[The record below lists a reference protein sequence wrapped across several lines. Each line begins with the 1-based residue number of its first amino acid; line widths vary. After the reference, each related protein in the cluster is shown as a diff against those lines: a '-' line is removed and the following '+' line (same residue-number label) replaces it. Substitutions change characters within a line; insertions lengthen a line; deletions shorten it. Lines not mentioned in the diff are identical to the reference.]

1 MCTNPI
7 QRTITYKG
15 NFSRKTIVVPCG
27 KCAECRAKLQ
37 SEFAALSCLE
47 ARSAGSIGFI
57 TLTYNNDSVPVQN
70 SYYREFS
77 SIDSDGKTVS
87 CSEVIFDGFTRG
99 FDASGKPC
107 EPFYNGK
114 RLLNGVPVDFYLT
127 PSLRRLDVQLAIKRY
142 RQDYFRRHG
151 ERCDFRF
158 CFFGEYGEC
167 FRRPHYHMLVY
178 GLDRVELDYLCKQWK
193 FGFTDCRFIEHFNKD
208 GSDAFSKVSRYVSKY
223 VGKKDYLP
231 DFVKAGY
238 AEKPRRQSS
247 ISLGRRD
254 IDVES
259 LRNFTLP
266 ATLQALTLLRDMK
279 L

>member
-1 MCTNPI
+1 MCINPV

-15 NFSRKTIVVPCG
+15 NFSKKTVTVPCG
-27 KCAECRAKLQ
+27 KCDECRAKLQ

-47 ARSAGSIGFI
+47 AQSAGSIGFI

-70 SYYREFS
+70 TFYREFS
-77 SIDSDGKTVS
+77 GVDSDGKKVS
-87 CSEVIFDGFTRG
+87 CSEVLFDGFTRG
-99 FDASGKPC
+99 FDFAGKTCSPV
-107 EPFYNGK
+107 FNGTK
-114 RLLNGVPVDFYLT
+114 LLNGEPADHYLT
-127 PSLRRLDVQLAIKRY
+127 PSLRRFDVQSAIKRY

-158 CFFGEYGEC
+158 CFFGEYGER
-167 FRRPHYHMLVY
+167 FHRPHYHMLVY

-193 FGFTDCRFIEHFNKD
+193 FGFTDCRYIEHFNND
-208 GSDAFSKVSRYVSKY
+208 GSDAFAMVSRYVSKY

-238 AEKPRRQSS
+238 AEKPRKQSS
-247 ISLGRRD
+247 IRLGRRD
-254 IDVES
+254 IDVDS
-259 LRNFTLP
+259 LRNFISP
-266 ATLQALTLLRDMK
+266 ATLQALTRLRDMK